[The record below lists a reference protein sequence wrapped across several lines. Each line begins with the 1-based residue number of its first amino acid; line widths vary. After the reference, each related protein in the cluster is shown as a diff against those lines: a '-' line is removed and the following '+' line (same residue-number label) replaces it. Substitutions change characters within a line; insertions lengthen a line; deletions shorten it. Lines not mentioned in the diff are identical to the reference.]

1 MLLYVPHY
9 HWRICYQVKSC
20 DQLGKIDNDQCN
32 TICFFLI
39 GDQCNTICYHFVID
53 TSKYPCCK
61 WQASRLL
68 VLHPKRFAYARKFL
82 IAYNIVECIW
92 FFFLIFFL
100 LKYYKFYLHPRFKI
114 LTEIGVTRLSC
125 IHPGHHHYDTKNWA
139 QYFCEKTWR

>member
-1 MLLYVPHY
+1 MF
-9 HWRICYQVKSC
+9 WCYFMF
-20 DQLGKIDNDQCN
+20 LI
-32 TICFFLI
+32 TIEESVIRSNHVINWEKLTTINVILFGFFFFFFLI

-92 FFFLIFFL
+92 FFFFFFIFCWSTISFTYIQG
-100 LKYYKFYLHPRFKI
+100 LKSWL
-114 LTEIGVTRLSC
+114 RLVWL
-125 IHPGHHHYDTKNWA
+125 D
-139 QYFCEKTWR
+139 